1 MSGDGDNSNITKVL
15 VVDDSRMVR
24 ASLIKHLRGRFE
36 VREEVD
42 GEAGWETLL
51 VDPSIQLVLTD
62 IGMPRLDGFGLL
74 ERIRSSKVARVH
86 HIPVIIISGDEDDAA
101 RERAIKLGANDFITK
116 GIGGVE
122 LIARLESL
130 SRLAETRRELEASR
144 AALASQSPVDP
155 VSGLATESYLN
166 WHGEQ
171 EMALARRQQGD
182 ISAMVIEIDHYDQLV
197 EWHGSHVAQLINR
210 KLSRILSSKVRKED
224 TVAQLGPAQ
233 FAVLSPSTDPLGC
246 CAFALRMQRAME
258 KLVMTYREERI
269 RISVTV
275 GVASSS
281 IDGMQTVSHLI
292 GVAAGRAQ
300 SGKAAGGNRVVND
313 KGEVDQAMVDRYLKQ
328 LISIDHA
335 LLQIR
340 IGAADEVADRLPEV
354 VATLF
359 PLLELIE
366 TRLRCGIPLEELKK
380 HHRRAGPG
388 NDETGGTQTPG

>member
-1 MSGDGDNSNITKVL
+1 MSGDGDNPNITKVL

-86 HIPVIIISGDEDDAA
+86 QIPVIIISGDEDDAA

-366 TRLRCGIPLEELKK
+366 ARLRCGIPLEELKK

>member
-1 MSGDGDNSNITKVL
+1 MSGDGDNPTMPKVL

-74 ERIRSSKVARVH
+74 ERIRSSKVARVQ

-171 EMALARRQQGD
+171 EMALARRHQGD

-210 KLSRILSSKVRKED
+210 KLSKILSSKVRKED
-224 TVAQLGPAQ
+224 TVAQLAPAQ
-233 FAVLSPSTDPLGC
+233 FAVLSPSTDPIGC

-313 KGEVDQAMVDRYLKQ
+313 QGEVDQAMVDRYLKQ

-340 IGAADEVADRLPEV
+340 IGAADEVADRMPEV

-366 TRLRCGIPLEELKK
+366 SRLHCGIPLQALKK
-380 HHRRAGPG
+380 HDRRAGAG